1 MTQRNAK
8 PLQDDAAAEW
18 VAVADLVPW
27 DRNPRRN
34 DKAVPEVAAS
44 IRRFG
49 FAAPIVARRADG
61 MVIAGHTR
69 LRAAVSLGLDRVPV
83 RWMDLDVTDAQLL
96 ALADNK
102 VGEIAEWDE
111 DALRGILRDLDV
123 GEATEGLGFDEE
135 ELAMLLDGVDAV
147 GDEEWGGALGALPEG
162 DRAPIQKMTFTVH
175 DEQAATVRR
184 AVDAAKALGDFGD
197 TGNENSNG
205 NALARLCEMWL
216 GAHG

>member
-135 ELAMLLDGVDAV
+135 ELRALLGTLDDSSVVVGAGDL
-147 GDEEWGGALGALPEG
+147 GDEGAKEIGA
-162 DRAPIQKMTFTVH
+162 
-175 DEQAATVRR
+175 DE
-184 AVDAAKALGDFGD
+184 FS
-197 TGNENSNG
+197 EF
-205 NALARLCEMWL
+205 
-216 GAHG
+216 AHTCPRCGFEYD